1 MEFDLMMGTAPWK
14 HTAALAQKLE
24 QVGFSG
30 MLFTETSQ
38 VPWMK
43 IAAAALA
50 APSLTF
56 STGIA
61 VAFPRS
67 PMVMAQ
73 IAWELA
79 ENTKGRFRLGLGSQ
93 VKAHIQRRYGVSYDQ
108 PAKRMKDYVQAVK
121 ACFRAFRGEEPLQHQ
136 GAFYQLNL
144 LPPQWTPQCHDYSPI
159 KVDISAVGP
168 HMTQVAGEV
177 ADGIHVHPWHSMPYL
192 HKRLL
197 PNLQAG
203 ATKAGRQLAEIDLIV
218 PVFVV
223 PGDTPEERKPLLQ
236 RAKTQIAF
244 YGSTPNY
251 SFQFEDLGYAGMTQR
266 LGEHLKSGDRDA
278 MVALITDEMLED
290 YALIAPW
297 EDLADKLVGRYRGLA
312 TRIVTYLGEEEMV
325 QDAKILAK
333 WGEIAQ
339 AVRQAK

>member
-1 MEFDLMMGTAPWK
+1 MEFDLMTGEATWK
-14 HTAALAQKLE
+14 HTVALAQKLE

-43 IAAAALA
+43 IATAAMA

-56 STGIA
+56 TTGIA

-67 PMVMAQ
+67 PMVAAQ

-79 ENTKGRFRLGLGSQ
+79 ENTQGRFRLGLGSQ
-93 VKAHIQRRYGVSYDQ
+93 VKAHIQRRYGMAYDQ
-108 PAKRMKDYVQAVK
+108 PAARMKDYVQAVK
-121 ACFRAFRGEEPLQHQ
+121 ACFRAFRGEEPLRHQ
-136 GAFYQLNL
+136 GKFHELTL
-144 LPPQWTPQCHDYSPI
+144 LPPQWTPPSHDYGQI

-168 HMTQVAGEV
+168 YMTQVAGEV
-177 ADGIHVHPWHSMPYL
+177 ADGVHVHPWHSMPYL
-192 HKRLL
+192 QKRLL
-197 PNLQAG
+197 PALEAG
-203 ATKAGRQLAEIDLIV
+203 ASKIGRKTADIDLIV
-218 PVFVV
+218 PVFAI

-251 SFQFEDLGYAGMTQR
+251 SFQFEDLGYEGMTQR
-266 LGEHLKSGDRDA
+266 LGERLKAGDGEGMA
-278 MVALITDEMLED
+278 NLISEEMLED
-290 YALIAPW
+290 YAVVARW
-297 EDLADKLVGRYRGLA
+297 DDLADKLVGRYQGMA
-312 TRIVTYLGEEEMV
+312 ARIVTYLGAEEMV
-325 QDAKILAK
+325 QDSKTLAK

-339 AVRQAK
+339 AVRHAN